1 VACQEGRCRL
11 IVFIPKNLGA
21 LGDGGADEWWSLA
34 KVVSTIR
41 NYGSQTK
48 YYYEFQGSRL
58 DELQAVFLNIKLPNL
73 DRDMIKKSN
82 CSRYLSEIN
91 NKKIVQVG
99 INQLITYFI
108 CL

>member
-1 VACQEGRCRL
+1 
-11 IVFIPKNLGA
+11 
-21 LGDGGADEWWSLA
+21 LA

-73 DRDMIKKSN
+73 DRDMIKKGN
-82 CSRYLSEIN
+82 CCRYLSEIN
-91 NKKIVQVG
+91 NKNSSSWDKSTNHVFHLFVIRTKTAKNCRVFAPKR
-99 INQLITYFI
+99 N
-108 CL
+108 